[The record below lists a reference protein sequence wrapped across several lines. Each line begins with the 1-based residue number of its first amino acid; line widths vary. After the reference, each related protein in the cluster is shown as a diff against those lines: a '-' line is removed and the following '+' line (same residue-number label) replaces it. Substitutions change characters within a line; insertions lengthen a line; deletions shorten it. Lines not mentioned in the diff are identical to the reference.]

1 MMMRRKII
9 IIIQRRSQ
17 ILLEQSILQKKKRP
31 KSQLHKLQ
39 LSNIFLVLTNVANYV
54 LSNGAVSSEDLKQT
68 KKKEKKRKESERESL
83 FSISGTDKFSL
94 STWQYHS
101 SWSFLDAMTHLFL
114 QDLIFKRKH
123 FAVALRYRVVN
134 PFYRDL
140 TFVSR
145 LIAISGCIYYWMLTH
160 DAEIMYLDV

>member
-1 MMMRRKII
+1 MQYNNNDNDSDNDDEEEDNNNNTKKKSDFIRAINTAEKNGQNPRYISFSFLIYSLSLQMLPTMYFPMVQSHQKIWN
-9 IIIQRRSQ
+9 R
-17 ILLEQSILQKKKRP
+17 LKKKKKKR
-31 KSQLHKLQ
+31 
-39 LSNIFLVLTNVANYV
+39 T
-54 LSNGAVSSEDLKQT
+54 
-68 KKKEKKRKESERESL
+68 ESERESL

-94 STWQYHS
+94 STCEYHS

-114 QDLIFKRKH
+114 QNLIFKRKH

-145 LIAISGCIYYWMLTH
+145 LIAISGCIYY
-160 DAEIMYLDV
+160 